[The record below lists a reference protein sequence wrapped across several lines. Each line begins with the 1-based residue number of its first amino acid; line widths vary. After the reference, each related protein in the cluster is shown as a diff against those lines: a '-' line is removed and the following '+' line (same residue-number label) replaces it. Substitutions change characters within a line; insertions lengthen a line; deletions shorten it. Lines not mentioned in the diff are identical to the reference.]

1 MNERLRYVDTE
12 IRTTAW
18 LLLLRLLLL
27 VVLTEQT
34 AAAAKEPASSLSRRL
49 LLLVLTA
56 KCTKPGVSGLSR
68 RSRPEDGSGLVLVI
82 GTCANG
88 HLDAAT

>member
-34 AAAAKEPASSLSRRL
+34 AAAKEPASSLSRRL

-82 GTCANG
+82 GTCENG